1 VGSCAWKLRH
11 RVEAAI
17 ASADEMQM
25 ALAKE
30 QAGINLQPS
39 QQVMDN
45 LFAEYN
51 SLLAQLPEQFQ
62 KNLQS
67 NPSWNLAKIQ
77 KGIIY
82 LKQQLNN
89 LNQ

>member
-1 VGSCAWKLRH
+1 
-11 RVEAAI
+11 AI
-17 ASADEMQM
+17 ATADEMQM
-25 ALAKE
+25 ALAKQ
-30 QAGINLQPS
+30 QAGINLQPT

-51 SLLAQLPEQFQ
+51 SLLAQLPDSFQ

-67 NPSWNLAKIQ
+67 NPNWTLSKIQ
-77 KGIIY
+77 NGIIY

-89 LNQ
+89 N

>member
-1 VGSCAWKLRH
+1 
-11 RVEAAI
+11 
-17 ASADEMQM
+17 
-25 ALAKE
+25 
-30 QAGINLQPS
+30 
-39 QQVMDN
+39 MDN

-51 SLLAQLPEQFQ
+51 GLLAQLPESYQ

-67 NPSWNLAKIQ
+67 NPNWTLAKIQ
-77 KGIIY
+77 NGIVY